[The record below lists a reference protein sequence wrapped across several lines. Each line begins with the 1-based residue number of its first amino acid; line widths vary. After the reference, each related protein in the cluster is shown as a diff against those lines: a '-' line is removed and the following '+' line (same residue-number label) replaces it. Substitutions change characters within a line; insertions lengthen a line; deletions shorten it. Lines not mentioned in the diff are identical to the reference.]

1 MLEVVD
7 RVMQAYCLMVTLSP
21 EDELQAR
28 ERLREHLN
36 GMQGDEN
43 ALAVAGLRFLRN
55 PRSSRRRCNG
65 S

>member
-1 MLEVVD
+1 MQEAVD

-21 EDELQAR
+21 EDELRAR

-36 GMQGDEN
+36 GMQGDED

-55 PRSSRRRCNG
+55 SRPSRGR
-65 S
+65 